1 MTGRRTVLI
10 TGASGVVGR
19 AVAAELRD
27 CRVIGL
33 VHSDSDV
40 PGVDEVLRSDLS
52 QPWLGLGETLWHRV
66 AAQTDSIV
74 HSGALTQWG
83 QPYERYAAIN
93 VEGTR
98 RVAELAAAAGAPV
111 HLQSTCFVHALERG
125 AVGELNPTNVVT
137 PYITSKLAAERVL
150 ADSGVPH
157 SVFRPTNLVGDSRT
171 GASSQPQIVQ
181 QMSDWIARGKA
192 PYVPVHPGNLIDVAP
207 LDVLAIATAR
217 AVETDDTGSPPY
229 WVTYGADGMTIE
241 RTLDIILEHAR
252 SRGRDIPRTPVVD
265 PDRPLPVP
273 LEAVPARSRAFLKVL
288 IDVSEVTRGCGGV
301 LPTSLPLLRERF
313 GVPAASDTEAYRLS
327 LEFWAAERDAARPTV
342 EVR

>member
-1 MTGRRTVLI
+1 MSGRTVLV

-33 VHSDSDV
+33 VHTDAAV
-40 PGVDEVLRSDLS
+40 PEVDEVLHSDLA
-52 QPWLGLGETLWHRV
+52 QPWLGLGERRWRRL
-66 AAQTDSIV
+66 AAETDSIV
-74 HSGALTQWG
+74 HSGALTRWG

-98 RVAELAAAAGAPV
+98 RVAELARAAGAPV

-125 AVGELNPTNVVT
+125 AALSPTNVVT

-207 LDVLAIATAR
+207 LDVLAIAVVR
-217 AVETDDTGSPPY
+217 AVQAQDTGGPY
-229 WVTYGADGMTIE
+229 WVTYGADAMTME
-241 RTLDIILEHAR
+241 QTLDIIAEHAR
-252 SRGRDIPRTPVVD
+252 ARGRDIGPTQVVD

-273 LEAVPARSRAFLKVL
+273 LDDIPPRSRAFLKVL

-301 LPTSLPLLRERF
+301 LPSSLPLLRERF
-313 GVPAASDTEAYRLS
+313 GVPAASDTEAFRRS
-327 LEFWAAERDAARPTV
+327 LEFWSAERDGTRQVVRAR
-342 EVR
+342 

>member
-1 MTGRRTVLI
+1 VSGRTVLV

-33 VHSDSDV
+33 VHTDAAV
-40 PGVDEVLRSDLS
+40 PEVDEVLHSDLA
-52 QPWLGLGETLWHRV
+52 QPWLGLGERRWRRL
-66 AAQTDSIV
+66 AAETDSIV
-74 HSGALTQWG
+74 HSGALTRWG

-98 RVAELAAAAGAPV
+98 RVAELARAAGAPV

-125 AVGELNPTNVVT
+125 AALSPANVVT

-207 LDVLAIATAR
+207 LDVLAIAVVR
-217 AVETDDTGSPPY
+217 AVQAQDTGGPY
-229 WVTYGADGMTIE
+229 WVTYGADAMTME
-241 RTLDIILEHAR
+241 QTLDIIAEHAR
-252 SRGRDIPRTPVVD
+252 ARGRDIGPTRVVD
-265 PDRPLPVP
+265 PDQPLPVP
-273 LEAVPARSRAFLKVL
+273 LDDIPPRSRAFLKVL

-301 LPTSLPLLRERF
+301 LPSSLPLLRERF
-313 GVPAASDTEAYRLS
+313 GVPAASDTEAFRRS
-327 LEFWAAERDAARPTV
+327 LEFWSAERDGTRQVVRAR
-342 EVR
+342 

>member
-1 MTGRRTVLI
+1 MAGRRTVLI

-33 VHSDSDV
+33 VHSDLAV
-40 PGVDEVLRSDLS
+40 PGVAEVLAGDLA
-52 QPWLGLGETLWHRV
+52 QPWLGLGADRWRRLAGEV
-66 AAQTDSIV
+66 DSIV

-98 RVAELAAAAGAPV
+98 RVAELAAEAGAPV
-111 HLQSTCFVHALERG
+111 HLQSTCFVHAIERG
-125 AVGELNPTNVVT
+125 RVGDLDPTNVVT
-137 PYITSKLAAERVL
+137 PYITSKLASEQVL

-192 PYVPVHPGNLIDVAP
+192 PYLPVHPGNLIDVAP
-207 LDVLAIATAR
+207 LDVLAQATAR

-229 WVTYGADGMTIE
+229 WVTYGAAGMTMQ
-241 RTLDIILEHAR
+241 RTLEILCEYAAA
-252 SRGRDIPRTPVVD
+252 RGRTLRPPPVVD
-265 PDRPLPVP
+265 PDLPLPVP
-273 LEAVPARSRAFLKVL
+273 LAEVHPRSRAFLKVL
-288 IDVSEVTRGCGGV
+288 IDVSEVTRACGGV
-301 LPTSLPLLRERF
+301 LPTSLPLLAERF
-313 GVPAASDTEAYRLS
+313 GVPAASDTEAYRRS
-327 LEFWAAERDAARPTV
+327 LEFWADERAGARETV
-342 EVR
+342 EAR